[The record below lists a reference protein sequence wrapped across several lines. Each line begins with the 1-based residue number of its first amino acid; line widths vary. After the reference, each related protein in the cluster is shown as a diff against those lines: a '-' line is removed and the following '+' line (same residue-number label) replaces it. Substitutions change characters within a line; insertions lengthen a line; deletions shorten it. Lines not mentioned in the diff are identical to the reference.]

1 VLDQKASLD
10 VWKGNLQGRDRIFLT
25 HAGLILDGDNLRLT
39 ATNPADLNVAI
50 CPAPSDL
57 RSRGI
62 SLEAATDG
70 VFRQYF
76 PPTPPTVNYKAEV
89 EQVQAAGPAREI
101 PLGKIEQPVAAAPL
115 DSDFEKAAIW
125 RIKFPSNIDLGTDP
139 IIRFDYAGDD
149 ARVMLDGRFITD
161 DFYNGRK
168 FDLGLRRH
176 APDIFNGD
184 LRIAILPLRKDA
196 PIYMAD
202 SARPDFGS
210 ASSVVALKGVE
221 IVPRYQ
227 VQLTAPSAVV
237 SPDKIT
243 ER

>member
-1 VLDQKASLD
+1 
-10 VWKGNLQGRDRIFLT
+10 
-25 HAGLILDGDNLRLT
+25 
-39 ATNPADLNVAI
+39 
-50 CPAPSDL
+50 
-57 RSRGI
+57 
-62 SLEAATDG
+62 
-70 VFRQYF
+70 
-76 PPTPPTVNYKAEV
+76 
-89 EQVQAAGPAREI
+89 
-101 PLGKIEQPVAAAPL
+101 
-115 DSDFEKAAIW
+115 
-125 RIKFPSNIDLGTDP
+125 
-139 IIRFDYAGDD
+139 
-149 ARVMLDGRFITD
+149 MLDGRFITD